1 MTADDAA
8 SASAHPEPHQADHR
22 HPGHAHPDHDHKG
35 HSHPGASRLDPAKAR
50 IADAYRARR
59 AEVLDVARAI
69 HADPEISFEE
79 HRAHDRAADLLEQA
93 GFTVERGIADLPTAF
108 RATLGSGSLV
118 ASLCV
123 EYDALPGIGHGC
135 GHNLIAGASLG
146 AALALADA
154 VPELDVTVQ
163 VIGTP
168 AEEHGGGK
176 QLLIERGVFD
186 GVHLSLMTHAMSH
199 TETYDPIGS
208 TSQAVGRWRATYTGR
223 GAHAAANPAD
233 GLNANDAAVIAQVA
247 AGLLRQQVADGQRLA
262 LVPQQSG
269 VTNIIPEKAEID
281 LECRA
286 LTMEQFTSLRDRLF
300 DCLRAGAVATGCDLD
315 ITATEPVYE
324 PLLQDEVLGQA
335 WNEGMAALGRP
346 LAGSLG
352 VMAGS
357 TDMGNVSQ
365 RVPSLHPFVGIT
377 GADVPLHTREFAAA
391 AATEEA
397 YRLMDDA
404 AQAMA
409 WVIQSVATDP
419 ERRERVLATAQEL
432 AARELSARE
441 PAERG
446 ADGGAGGADGPA
458 DLDGPGDGAA

>member
-1 MTADDAA
+1 MTTDDARTA
-8 SASAHPEPHQADHR
+8 PDRPAAADPDAPAPDGTAHP
-22 HPGHAHPDHDHKG
+22 
-35 HSHPGASRLDPAKAR
+35 DPAKAR
-50 IADAYRARR
+50 IAESYRARR
-59 AEVLDVARAI
+59 EDVLAVARAI
-69 HADPEISFEE
+69 HADPEIAFEE
-79 HRAHDRAADLLEQA
+79 HRAHDRCCELLEGA
-93 GFTVERGIADLPTAF
+93 GFTVERGIAELPTAF

-123 EYDALPGIGHGC
+123 EYDALPEIGHGC
-135 GHNLIAGASLG
+135 GHNIIAGASLG
-146 AALALADA
+146 AALALAEA
-154 VPELDVTVQ
+154 VPELDLTLQ

-176 QLLIERGVFD
+176 QLLIERGAFE
-186 GVHLSLMTHAMSH
+186 GVHLSLMTHAMGH
-199 TETYDPIGS
+199 TDTYDPLGS

-223 GAHAAANPAD
+223 GAHAAANPSD

-269 VTNIIPEKAEID
+269 VTNIIPERAEVD

-300 DCLRAGAVATGCDLD
+300 ECLRAGAVATGCELD

-324 PLLQDEVLGQA
+324 PLLQDDVLATA
-335 WNEGMAALGRP
+335 WNEGMEVLGRP
-346 LAGSLG
+346 LTGSLG

-377 GADVPLHTREFAAA
+377 GVTAPLHTRDFAAA
-391 AATEEA
+391 AATDEA
-397 YRLMDDA
+397 YRLMHDA
-404 AQAMA
+404 ALAMA
-409 WVIQSVATDP
+409 WAIQDVAAAP
-419 ERRERVLATAQEL
+419 ERRAQVLATAQEL
-432 AARELSARE
+432 AERTASNAPSAPITRS
-441 PAERG
+441 ASGASRG
-446 ADGGAGGADGPA
+446 EQEA
-458 DLDGPGDGAA
+458 